1 MATLQKLRDKGKLVA
16 IIIGLA
22 LLLFILG
29 DMLRSGR
36 ALWGQKRF
44 YIAEVNGKP
53 IMYQDYE
60 KAVDEAVDYYKT
72 MRGQQGVDDQTM
84 ISIRTQVWEQLI
96 LSKLLEQLA
105 DEDGLVITP
114 DELYDMVLGDHP
126 APIVMQIFVNPQ
138 TGQFDRNFARQV
150 LMNLDRD
157 PKLKKFW
164 IYIEKNLKIQRL
176 SEKYANLLSKA
187 MFATTNDA
195 RENYFERS
203 KIFDLDIA
211 YYPYQKVSDSLIE
224 ITKSDIK
231 DYYEEY
237 KDHFYQSVETRQIL
251 YVVFNVVPS
260 HEDSVRILDRINEL
274 KKEFATTDDPQEF
287 VNINGD
293 EQYVDRYYTKSELV
307 NPLDSLFFVA
317 PIGTV
322 YGPYIDN
329 GYYVV
334 ARLLDRQTRPDT
346 VSFRHILI
354 VPNDPK
360 VGTLDR
366 AHEIADSLLQQIKQG
381 VKFEALVSTY
391 SADRA
396 SIPNG
401 GKYENV
407 VEGQMVPEIND
418 FIFTHKV
425 GDIDIIETQYG
436 VHIVEILDQRSFE
449 PKVKVAFLKLQILPS
464 QDTYDKIYRE
474 AALFRSSIKQP
485 QDFENIA
492 EQKGYLPRVASNLT
506 KGTFTIPG
514 LPSPRSIV
522 HWAFNAKVGDVSNV
536 FDLGDVYVV
545 AKLTKI
551 RPKGYA
557 NLDEVEPYI
566 KQLLIKQRKGDYI
579 LSLIKQKGIPTN
591 SIEAFAQAT
600 GQPITKASSV
610 PFSSYAITGVGYE
623 PAIFGAFDVMKLNQ
637 VFGPI
642 KGKGAVYL
650 VKPTSITLPPEP
662 TDIELMPTRMNL
674 TQGLRA
680 RVMSELFTTMKR
692 DYEVEDYRT
701 RFF

>member
-36 ALWGQKRF
+36 ALMGQKRF
-44 YIAEVNGKP
+44 HIAEVNGSP

-84 ISIRTQVWEQLI
+84 ISIRTQVWEQMI

-105 DEDGLVITP
+105 DEDGLTVTP
-114 DELYDMVLGDHP
+114 DELYDMVLGDRP

-164 IYIEKNLKIQRL
+164 IYIEKNLKTQRL
-176 SEKYANLLSKA
+176 SEKYTNLLAKA

-195 RENYFERS
+195 KENYFERS
-203 KIFDLDIA
+203 KIYDLDIA
-211 YYPYQKVSDSLIE
+211 YYPYNKVSDSLVE
-224 ITKSDIK
+224 VTKSDIK
-231 DYYEEY
+231 DYYDKYRE
-237 KDHFYQSVETRQIL
+237 HFYQSVETRQIL
-251 YVVFNVVPS
+251 YVVFNVLPS
-260 HEDSVRILDRINEL
+260 HEDSVNIYNRISEL
-274 KKEFATTDDPQEF
+274 KQEFETTDNPEEY
-287 VNINGD
+287 VNINSD
-293 EQYVDRYYTKSELV
+293 EPYVDRYYTKTQLTP
-307 NPLDSLFFVA
+307 PLDSLFFVA
-317 PIGTV
+317 QPGTV

-329 GYYVV
+329 GYYVL

-354 VPNDPK
+354 APNDPK
-360 VGTLDR
+360 VGSLDR
-366 AHEIADSLLQQIKQG
+366 AHEIADSLLQKIKEG
-381 VKFEALVSTY
+381 VKFDAVVKAY

-396 SIPNG
+396 SIQNG
-401 GKYENV
+401 GLYENV

-418 FIFTHKV
+418 FVFTHKV
-425 GDIDIIETQYG
+425 GDIGIVETKYG
-436 VHIVEILDQRSFE
+436 VHIVEVMDQRAFE
-449 PKVKVAFLKLQILPS
+449 PKVKVAFLKMQILPS
-464 QDTYDKIYRE
+464 QDTYDKVYRE
-474 AALFRSSIKQP
+474 AALFRSSIKKP
-485 QDFENIA
+485 ADFERLA
-492 EQKGYLPRVASNLT
+492 QEKGYLPRVASNLT

-514 LPSPRSIV
+514 LPSPRNIV
-522 HWAFNAKVGDVSNV
+522 HWAYNAKLGEVSNV
-536 FDLGDVYVV
+536 FDLGNVYVV

-557 NLDEVEPYI
+557 PLEDVEPYI
-566 KQLLIKQRKGDYI
+566 RQVLVNEKKGDYI
-579 LSLIKQKGIPTN
+579 LNLIKQKNIPTN
-591 SIEAFAQAT
+591 SLEAFAQAV
-600 GQPITKASSV
+600 GQPVTKASSV
-610 PFSSYAITGVGYE
+610 PFSSYAITGIGYE

-637 VFGPI
+637 IFGPV

-650 VKPTSITLPPEP
+650 VKPTSITVPPEP
-662 TDIELMPTRMNL
+662 TKVELIPTQNNL
-674 TQGLRA
+674 TQGLRG
-680 RVMSELFTTMKR
+680 RIMSELFTTMKR
-692 DYEVEDYRT
+692 DYKVEDFRT
-701 RFF
+701 NFF